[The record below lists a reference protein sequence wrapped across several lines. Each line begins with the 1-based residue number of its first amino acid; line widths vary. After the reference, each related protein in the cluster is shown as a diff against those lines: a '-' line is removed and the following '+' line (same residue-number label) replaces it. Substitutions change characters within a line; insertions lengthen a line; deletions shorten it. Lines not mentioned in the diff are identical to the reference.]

1 MTEKFVFQVHAR
13 NKHTGMEK
21 IFKYTCVAD
30 CYTAALIKCMNVV
43 KVDPRLDFESAELK
57 EKEAI

>member
-13 NKHTGMEK
+13 NRQTGMEK
-21 IFKYTCVAD
+21 IFKYSCVAD
-30 CYTAALIKCMNVV
+30 CYTAALVKTMNMV

-57 EKEAI
+57 ERKIV